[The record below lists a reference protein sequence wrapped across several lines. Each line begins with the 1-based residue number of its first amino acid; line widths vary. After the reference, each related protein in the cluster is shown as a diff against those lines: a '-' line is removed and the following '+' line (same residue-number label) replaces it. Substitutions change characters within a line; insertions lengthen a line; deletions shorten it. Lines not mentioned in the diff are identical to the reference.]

1 MVALDTA
8 ITMLLVNNE
17 EGINIRLQLIENLCD
32 ASKLLAATHYKE
44 SLARRAFISPRISKL
59 LRFTLDNSKPEV
71 FCTALIFRPKLRT
84 LSLWLR
90 LAIT

>member
-17 EGINIRLQLIENLCD
+17 EGINRLQLIENLCD

-44 SLARRAFISPRISKL
+44 SLARRAFISPRISKS
-59 LRFTLDNSKPEV
+59 LRSTLDSKPEV
-71 FCTALIFRPKLRT
+71 FCTALIFRPKLRR